1 MKLKTNKTL
10 PKGVREKFR
19 NKKNEDWIEKII
31 YDQF

>member
-10 PKGVREKFR
+10 PKRAREKLR

>member
-10 PKGVREKFR
+10 PKGAREKLR